1 MPTTTLRPVGDGSVI
16 QWTPST
22 GGDNYAM
29 VDEASADDLT
39 TYVSLTD
46 AAAKTDAYTHG
57 AGVPSNATSISVE
70 VFGRAATLDAAAAAN
85 FYPALRIGGV
95 NYLGD
100 SETIIASTA
109 WLNFSH
115 VFATDPSTGVAWTP
129 SGINNAELACY
140 CQSVSKGGGGAI
152 LRLTQLYAVVTYT
165 QPVTVS
171 PAGSLPAMAGA
182 LAVKFIKAI
191 AGILPGMSGSVA
203 NDAPTHVG
211 GSLPAQSGAIFASSA
226 TARSVRGRLPAMS
239 GALGVNAS
247 IAVRGNLPA
256 QQGQPHLSSSLAL
269 AGNLP
274 AMQGRI
280 DDFAITTTDKSHS
293 LSIALFPR
301 MRVRRLGGRTE
312 VRKL

>member
-1 MPTTTLRPVGDGSVI
+1 MPTTTLRPVGEGSVI
-16 QWTPST
+16 QWTPSSGT
-22 GGDNYAM
+22 DNALM

-46 AAAKTDAYTHG
+46 AGAKTDAYTHG
-57 AGVPSNATSISVE
+57 GGVPSNATSISVE
-70 VFGRAATLDAAAAAN
+70 VFGRAATLDAAAAAI

-100 SETIIASTA
+100 AETITASTA

-115 VFATDPSTGVAWTP
+115 VFATNPATGAAWTP

-140 CQSVSKGGGGAI
+140 CHAVTKGGGGAI
-152 LRLTQLYAVVTYT
+152 LRLTQLYAVVTYS
-165 QPVTVS
+165 QPVTVNL
-171 PAGSLPAMAGA
+171 AGSLPAMSGA

-191 AGILPGMSGSVA
+191 AGILPGMSGSVE
-203 NDAPTHVG
+203 NDAPTHVRG
-211 GSLPAQSGAIFASSA
+211 ALPSMSGQLAISADAFASL
-226 TARSVRGRLPAMS
+226 RGSLPAMS
-239 GALGVNAS
+239 GGLGVNAT
-247 IAVRGNLPA
+247 IAVAGNLPA
-256 QQGQPHLSSSLAL
+256 MSGQPHLSSSLAL

-274 AMQGRI
+274 AMNGRI